1 MGLAPFCRVFLIIHT
16 YTLKSKKSTI
26 LLENRTYAVMFFV
39 NVCALSYFQVLTT
52 TPTAGILIQGTGGV
66 RKLRWAKGNKG

>member
-1 MGLAPFCRVFLIIHT
+1 MGFAPFCRILLIIHT

-26 LLENRTYAVMFFV
+26 LLENRTCAVMFFV